1 MSINS
6 FTFYRTFLPKLGE
19 LTDPVVLS
27 FDNTSFIKTYKNKW
41 NAMPYNFIHSGNF
54 FSQPYTRNPALRT
67 RERILL
73 LQERISNDKTKGLMT
88 LNIPASYD
96 LATPYWLQSE
106 YERIKALNN
115 SFSAALWAK
124 GVAKRPKLLY
134 AGYEVGTYE
143 DALYIFHK
151 SLKSDLRCLS
161 GGFGLFTR
169 SMKYRSLDRLKQ
181 FEVLAAFNTVIDE
194 FDDAKFHASGGSSI
208 NVLELLAYSNVA
220 SADGSSAV
228 LSGLAYGSVIS
239 KSGKA
244 TRVNRIENW
253 KCGCEFCTSC
263 KRPLNELKA
272 SAEARVRHNINVVRD
287 SENEINQALRDNTI
301 EELTENRLKTYD
313 NNDLWKCYEII
324 KRERPRA

>member
-27 FDNTSFIKTYKNKW
+27 FDNTSFIKTYKNNW

-67 RERILL
+67 KERVLQ
-73 LQERISNDKTKGLMT
+73 LQERISNDKTQGIMT
-88 LNIPASYD
+88 LNIPPSYD
-96 LATPYWLQSE
+96 LTSPYWLQSE

-115 SFSAALWAK
+115 SFSAAMWAK

-143 DALYIFHK
+143 DALYIFQK

-169 SMKYRSLDRLKQ
+169 FMKYRPLDRLKQ
-181 FEVLAAFNTVIDE
+181 FEVLAAFNIVIDE

-208 NVLELLAYSNVA
+208 NVLELLAYANVA
-220 SADGSSAV
+220 SADGSSAI
-228 LSGLAYGSVIS
+228 LTGLAYGSVIT

-244 TRVNRIENW
+244 MKVNKIENW
-253 KCGCEFCTSC
+253 QCGCEFCTSYE
-263 KRPLNELKA
+263 RPLNELKT
-272 SAEARVRHNINVVRD
+272 SAEARVRHNINVMRN
-287 SENEINQALRDNTI
+287 SENEINQALRDSTI
-301 EELTENRLKTYD
+301 EELTEDRLKIYD

-324 KRERPRA
+324 TRKRQRA

>member
-27 FDNTSFIKTYKNKW
+27 FDNTSFLKIYKNKW
-41 NAMPYNFIHSGNF
+41 NAMPVNFIHSGNF

-67 RERILL
+67 RERILR
-73 LQERISNDKTKGLMT
+73 LQERISNDKTQGLMT

-96 LATPYWLQSE
+96 LAIPYWLLSE
-106 YERIKALNN
+106 CERIKALNK
-115 SFSAALWAK
+115 SFGAALWAK
-124 GVAKRPKLLY
+124 GVAKQPELLY

-143 DALYIFHK
+143 DALYIFYK

-169 SMKYRSLDRLKQ
+169 VTKYRSRDRLKQ
-181 FEVLAAFNTVIDE
+181 FEVLSAFNTVMDE
-194 FDDAKFHASGGSSI
+194 FDDAKFHASGGSSL
-208 NVLELLAYSNVA
+208 NVLELLAYANTA

-228 LSGLAYGSVIS
+228 LSGLMYGSVIS

-244 TRVNRIENW
+244 IKVNKIEKW
-253 KCGCEFCTSC
+253 KCSCEFCTSYQQ
-263 KRPLNELKA
+263 PLNELKA
-272 SAEARVRHNINVVRD
+272 SPEARVRHNINVVRD

-301 EELTENRLKTYD
+301 EELTKNRLTIY
-313 NNDLWKCYEII
+313 NNDDLWKCYEII
-324 KRERPRA
+324 KRKRPRA